1 MSFQHTIQMNT
12 MKNYTISTL
21 ILLFLSP
28 LSIWAQNDISFPNQM
43 TRAERTLLDH
53 SYTPTNSLNAI
64 VTPPLVPVRVAAE
77 WEEVQTLFITWTSFP
92 TILREI
98 VKNAQQEC
106 KVIVVCTDSTAVKT
120 DLTNN
125 SIPMTNVGFL
135 QKPFNTI
142 WMRDYGG
149 NTVYE
154 NEVGNRA
161 FVDWIYNRPRPKD
174 DTIPASIATLYNIP
188 HYSTTTPPYDLV
200 GTGGNFMSDGRGT
213 AFSSK
218 LILNENQ
225 GTGFSLTPKTE
236 LQVDTIMHSFLGIDY
251 GRYIKM
257 ETLPYDG
264 IHHIDMHMKLLDE
277 ETLLVGE
284 YPQGVADGPQ
294 IEANLQYVLAN
305 YNSVFG
311 TPYKV
316 VRIPMPPENG
326 AYPNTIGAYRTY
338 ANWIF
343 INKMI
348 LLPLYEQQYDT
359 TALRILQQSLPN
371 YNIIGIPCNDI
382 IQQSGAIH
390 CITHTLG
397 VDNPLLISHQSLE
410 DTYNSVTPYPVSA
423 LIEHASGITS
433 ANVMYALNGSSVF
446 TSIPMTNTGQN
457 TWIAAIPAQTI
468 GTEIKYYIDATATSG
483 KQQVRPITAP
493 NGFWNFKVLGGV
505 AVQNEISS
513 SAMLPIFPNPASAL
527 TCIPIKM
534 DKPNHAKIEMYDM
547 LGKKVH
553 TIFDGTLPAGE
564 SKHFFNA
571 NRYSTGIYSIILQ
584 TESMR
589 FAQKIVIK

>member
-1 MSFQHTIQMNT
+1 
-12 MKNYTISTL
+12 MKKQYIF
-21 ILLFLSP
+21 LFLATFF
-28 LSIWAQNDISFPNQM
+28 LHIITFAQVEEIYPNEM
-43 TRAERTLLDH
+43 TSEERALIDN
-53 SYTPTNSLNAI
+53 SYLPAMSLNAI
-64 VTPPLVPVRVAAE
+64 VTPPTSPVRAAAE

-92 TILREI
+92 AILREI
-98 VKNAQQEC
+98 IKNAQQEC
-106 KVIVVCTDSTAVKT
+106 QVVVVCTDSNTVKSN
-120 DLTNN
+120 LSSNN
-125 SIPMTNVGFL
+125 IPMTNVGFL

-154 NEVGNRA
+154 NGVEDRL

-174 DTIPASIATLYNIP
+174 DTIPAAIATMYNIP
-188 HYSTTTPPYDLV
+188 HYSTTTPPNDLV

-225 GTGFSLTPKTE
+225 GTGFSPSAKTE
-236 LQVDTIMHSFLGIDY
+236 PQVDSIMHRFLGIDY

-316 VRIPMPPENG
+316 VRIPQPPENG

-343 INKMI
+343 VNKMI
-348 LLPLYEQQYDT
+348 LLPIYETQYDT
-359 TALRILQQSLPN
+359 TALRILQENLPN
-371 YNIIGIPCNDI
+371 YNIVGIPCNDI

-397 VDNPLLISHQSLE
+397 VDNPLLISHQALD
-410 DTYNSVTPYPVSA
+410 DTYNSTTPYYVTA
-423 LIEHASGITS
+423 LITHRTGIS
-433 ANVMYALNGSSVF
+433 AANVMYRLNNTGNF
-446 TSIPMTNTGQN
+446 MAAAMTNTGQN
-457 TWIAAIPAQTI
+457 MWTADIPAQNV
-468 GTEIKYYIDATATSG
+468 GTEIQYYIDATATSG

-493 NGFWNFKVLGGV
+493 NGFWDFKVLGGV
-505 AVQNEISS
+505 ATENGINE
-513 SAMLPIFPNPASAL
+513 SAMMPIFPNPASAL
-527 TCIPIKM
+527 TCIPVKM
-534 DKPNHAKIEMYDM
+534 DKPIAASIEMYDM
-547 LGKKVH
+547 LGKKVQ
-553 TIFDGTLPAGE
+553 TIFEGTIPAGE
-564 SKHFFNA
+564 SKYFFFANKLTA
-571 NRYSTGIYSIILQ
+571 GIYNVVLQTTNNRYGQ
-584 TESMR
+584 R
-589 FAQKIVIK
+589 VVVK